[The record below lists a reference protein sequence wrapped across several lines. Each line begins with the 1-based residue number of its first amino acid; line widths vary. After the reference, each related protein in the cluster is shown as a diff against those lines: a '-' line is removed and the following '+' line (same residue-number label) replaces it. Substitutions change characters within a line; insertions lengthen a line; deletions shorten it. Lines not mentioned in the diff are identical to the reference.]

1 MASRVEE
8 RDNVT
13 HRVDAN
19 RNPGAVLLTVLGVI
33 LVLAGAIMLL
43 YLGTVVVSILKAPDE
58 VKLVALVFDQVQ
70 KGGLAFFGTIGESK
84 FEFALGE
91 PLRTIV
97 FVLIL
102 LWIIGALANIIKTII
117 GAGRELITAG
127 QRD

>member
-1 MASRVEE
+1 MASTVQQ

-13 HRVDAN
+13 HRVDADQ
-19 RNPGAVLLTVLGVI
+19 NPGAVLLTVLGVV
-33 LVLAGAIMLL
+33 LVLAGAVMLL
-43 YLGTVVVSILKAPDE
+43 YLGTVVVGILKAPDD
-58 VKLVALVFDQVQ
+58 VKLIALVFDQVQ

-84 FEFALGE
+84 FEFSLGE

-117 GAGRELITAG
+117 GAGRDLITAG